1 MTRSRFATVIH
12 NLVAHP
18 LLVLWPSVGEW
29 LHELT
34 ANYMD
39 EDEQVPAPV
48 QSGEV
53 GGWAVPDKTS
63 NRVDV
68 DEDTWP
74 PFEVSRVQ
82 TVSAKAPRLSFG
94 CATVVAWHRRKFYPQ
109 GKH

>member
-1 MTRSRFATVIH
+1 MTSHRVASIIH

-34 ANYMD
+34 ADYMD
-39 EDEQVPAPV
+39 EEEKVPVPV

-53 GGWAVPDKTS
+53 GGWAVPDKTP

-68 DEDTWP
+68 EETWP
-74 PFEVSRVQ
+74 PFEVSRQ
-82 TVSAKAPRLSFG
+82 IRIAKPPRLFVW

-109 GKH
+109 GRH